1 MDKQK
6 TIKIIALII
15 VCIIAIAVAF
25 ALILNKQSTETSKND
40 QINNQNDVQSQPPA
54 FADIDNT
61 ENAKKINESLTY
73 AINNGYVQNV
83 DMDYV
88 YKDEIGAKVSSY
100 TISDYD
106 LTITLDF
113 DFKNKPISNNRII
126 AKMIVY
132 DENKNIYCDY
142 SPMNQTTSDF
152 AYKETFYNSLGIDY
166 NEDNPPDS
174 KYSGY
179 QSNLSLIETRDNVK
193 SQYWFTSSKTEYPR
207 SKKLYVYV
215 HDIGYLYNEKF
226 NYLYKDINWTF
237 ELDVPEM
244 FYNRTNSKYQLAESI
259 DGFELDDFTVTDT
272 GASIKFT
279 SNSYDPDVRIVLS
292 DGTEYKSYS
301 GSASEDRNNFVR
313 NYYLNK
319 HMITDKLYL
328 KVDTGAESKQVELVK
343 VSDE

>member
-6 TIKIIALII
+6 TIKIVALII

-25 ALILNKQSTETSKND
+25 ALISNKQSTETSE
-40 QINNQNDVQSQPPA
+40 NNQTNNQSNVQSQTPA

-61 ENAKKINESLTY
+61 DKAKKVNESLTD

-88 YKDEIGAKVSSY
+88 YNDEVGVKISSY
-100 TISDYD
+100 AISDYD
-106 LTITLDF
+106 FTITLDF
-113 DFKNKPISNNRII
+113 DFKNKPISNNGIT

-142 SPMNQTTSDF
+142 SPMNQSTSDY
-152 AYKETFYNSLGIDY
+152 AYQKPFYNSLGIEY

-174 KYSGY
+174 KYSGF
-179 QSNLSLIETRDNVK
+179 QSSLPLIENSDYVK
-193 SQYWFTSSKTEYPR
+193 SQCWFTSSKTEYPR

-215 HDIGYLYNEKF
+215 HDIGYLYNDNF
-226 NYLYKDINWTF
+226 NYLYKDLDWTF
-237 ELDVPEM
+237 ELDVPEI

-259 DGFELDDFTVTDT
+259 EGFELNDFTVTDT
-272 GASIKFT
+272 GTSIKFT
-279 SNSYDPDVRIVLS
+279 SNSYDLDIRIVLS

-301 GSASEDRNNFVR
+301 GSTSEDGDTFVR

-328 KVDTGAESKQVELVK
+328 KVDTGTESKQIELVK
-343 VSDE
+343 VSD